1 MTKLTAPLQKLHTPS
16 KRTVATIRKSY
27 LKWCKDAY
35 SLCIWKLFDYSHR
48 KQPSLVVQTIQ
59 IEIDMKLKLFLYAF
73 AAMSLFGAL
82 ANGQSLAITNARIV
96 TVSGSVIEKGTVVV
110 RDGLILT
117 IGADA
122 KTPADAQVID
132 ATGLTVYPGFIDALS
147 SAGLQAR
154 TTTPAPGGQGGGQ
167 QAAQQAAAQAAPSN
181 SNYGFGIRPEVSA
194 VDDLR
199 GGDTQ
204 FDAIRNAGFTS
215 AVTVGR
221 TGIFNGRSAII
232 NLAGDSVSAMLIKEP
247 YAEHISFT
255 TVAGYP
261 GSLLGT
267 FSALRQMLLDA
278 RRLEDWQKAY
288 AANPKGMK
296 RPDDDKSLEA
306 LIPLLNREM
315 PVVFNANTEN
325 EIVRALDLAKEFNLK
340 AIIAGGQEAGKVAE
354 RLKSQNVPVLLSLN
368 FPKRTAAANPEA
380 DPENLS
386 TLRFRAEV
394 PKTAARLSQAG
405 VKFAFQS
412 GGLTAMNDFFVNA
425 GKSVE
430 NGLTKDAAIRAM
442 TLSSAEI
449 LDVSDRL
456 GSIET
461 GKIANLTI
469 VKNDVF
475 ATDRFVPYT
484 VVDGKLFEQK
494 EPVRA
499 PVGGRGPGGQ
509 RGGGANPGAAAPAAA
524 MPAVAN
530 VAGTY
535 NITID
540 VPGQVVSGTLVLTQQ
555 GDVING
561 TMTTQLGVTQIRN
574 GRAFPDGFA
583 FAAAVEFGGA
593 TIDIAVKATVTGNI
607 LNGTIDSPQGAVPIT
622 GTKLP

>member
-1 MTKLTAPLQKLHTPS
+1 
-16 KRTVATIRKSY
+16 
-27 LKWCKDAY
+27 
-35 SLCIWKLFDYSHR
+35 
-48 KQPSLVVQTIQ
+48 
-59 IEIDMKLKLFLYAF
+59 
-73 AAMSLFGAL
+73 
-82 ANGQSLAITNARIV
+82 
-96 TVSGSVIEKGTVVV
+96 
-110 RDGLILT
+110 
-117 IGADA
+117 
-122 KTPADAQVID
+122 
-132 ATGLTVYPGFIDALS
+132 
-147 SAGLQAR
+147 
-154 TTTPAPGGQGGGQ
+154 
-167 QAAQQAAAQAAPSN
+167 
-181 SNYGFGIRPEVSA
+181 
-194 VDDLR
+194 
-199 GGDTQ
+199 
-204 FDAIRNAGFTS
+204 
-215 AVTVGR
+215 
-221 TGIFNGRSAII
+221 
-232 NLAGDSVSAMLIKEP
+232 MLIKEP
-247 YAEHISFT
+247 FAEHISFT

-278 RRLEDWQKAY
+278 RRLQDWQKAY

-340 AIIAGGQEAGKVAE
+340 AIIAGGQEAGNVAE

-394 PKTAARLSQAG
+394 PKTAAKLSQAG
-405 VKFAFQS
+405 VKFAFES
-412 GGLTAMNDFFVNA
+412 GGLTTLNDFFANA

-430 NGLTKDAAIRAM
+430 NGLAKDAAIRAM

-456 GSIET
+456 GSIEA
-461 GKIANLTI
+461 GKIANLAV

-475 ATDRFVPYT
+475 ATDRFVPYI

-494 EPVRA
+494 EPVRV
-499 PVGGRGPGGQ
+499 PGGGRGPGGQ
-509 RGGGANPGAAAPAAA
+509 RAGGAGAATGAA
-524 MPAVAN
+524 MPAAAN

-593 TIDIAVKATVTGNI
+593 SIDIAVKATVTGNI
-607 LNGTIDSPQGAVPIT
+607 LSGTIDSPQGAVPIT